1 MRKVIFTVSYLL
13 LVFLLIC
20 PFVTWGQKKIIAGIV
35 KDNHSEEPVPFSSVQ
50 FKGTTIGKLSD
61 SSGRFSFTF
70 SHWPSDTLEITSVS
84 YQPFHYIISPSMDSV
99 FITVLMEP
107 RRIKDN
113 ATVKIKINK
122 GLYLWRKI
130 VEHKPD
136 NDKFR
141 FDNFSYELY
150 NKLEL
155 DLKNFNTSRLSKF
168 KPLRPVTDI
177 INQNIDT
184 SEGLKFL
191 PAYLTE
197 SLSDYYYQKK
207 PVKRREIIK
216 AANTN
221 GVRNESML
229 KFLGGTDQNVN
240 VYSNFI
246 PVFDKQFVSPA
257 SDNGDKYY
265 NYSVTDTQYIGR
277 KAYFH
282 LVFAPKRKGENT
294 FDGDCWVQAATFG
307 IQKMNLRLG
316 KEANVNFLERLSLI
330 QEFQLINDTTWFL
343 LKDKFVADVTPIGDE
358 KLGFI
363 GRKTTTYSNIIIN
376 DSSVLRE
383 LAKNTIQEEIITL
396 PGAAEKPREFWDT
409 ARHEALS
416 KNEKG
421 IIRMIDTLTNSPRFQ
436 RFTNTLNFIG
446 TGYLNTGNY
455 QLGPWFNWISGNSWE
470 GFRMRFDL
478 GTNRHF
484 NKKVWL
490 HGYLAYGFK
499 DEKVKGKAEVF
510 YLPNKNPR
518 TFIYGSYTNDI
529 DFGQNYYGEVSTDN
543 VFALAIRKPNIPI
556 KFIQTKEYRAE
567 FYHQR
572 KSGFS
577 GFLTLT
583 NKEYKPLRNLPGK
596 EGFITADLQ
605 NPLTTFEATLRLR
618 FAYLE
623 KYLENT
629 FFRTSLGS
637 PYPIVELY
645 VTKGI
650 PGILKSSYRYTKIA
664 GSVSDNF
671 KISPF
676 GTISYFAFAGKTYG
690 TLPYVMLDI
699 APGNE
704 LFYYNKYAYNTMN
717 RWEYLHDRY
726 AGLNVEHN
734 FGSGIFK
741 WFGPTRKMK
750 LRQFWTVKILNARL
764 SDENKTL
771 NFKPGHS
778 FQTLDGSTYMEAGTG
793 IDNILRLL
801 RIDFIWRVL
810 PTPLPPERIRR
821 FGVFG
826 SIRVGF

>member
-1 MRKVIFTVSYLL
+1 
-13 LVFLLIC
+13 
-20 PFVTWGQKKIIAGIV
+20 
-35 KDNHSEEPVPFSSVQ
+35 
-50 FKGTTIGKLSD
+50 
-61 SSGRFSFTF
+61 
-70 SHWPSDTLEITSVS
+70 
-84 YQPFHYIISPSMDSV
+84 
-99 FITVLMEP
+99 
-107 RRIKDN
+107 
-113 ATVKIKINK
+113 
-122 GLYLWRKI
+122 
-130 VEHKPD
+130 
-136 NDKFR
+136 
-141 FDNFSYELY
+141 
-150 NKLEL
+150 
-155 DLKNFNTSRLSKF
+155 
-168 KPLRPVTDI
+168 
-177 INQNIDT
+177 
-184 SEGLKFL
+184 
-191 PAYLTE
+191 
-197 SLSDYYYQKK
+197 
-207 PVKRREIIK
+207 
-216 AANTN
+216 
-221 GVRNESML
+221 
-229 KFLGGTDQNVN
+229 
-240 VYSNFI
+240 
-246 PVFDKQFVSPA
+246 
-257 SDNGDKYY
+257 
-265 NYSVTDTQYIGR
+265 
-277 KAYFH
+277 
-282 LVFAPKRKGENT
+282 
-294 FDGDCWVQAATFG
+294 
-307 IQKMNLRLG
+307 
-316 KEANVNFLERLSLI
+316 
-330 QEFQLINDTTWFL
+330 
-343 LKDKFVADVTPIGDE
+343 
-358 KLGFI
+358 
-363 GRKTTTYSNIIIN
+363 
-376 DSSVLRE
+376 
-383 LAKNTIQEEIITL
+383 
-396 PGAAEKPREFWDT
+396 
-409 ARHEALS
+409 
-416 KNEKG
+416 
-421 IIRMIDTLTNSPRFQ
+421 
-436 RFTNTLNFIG
+436 
-446 TGYLNTGNY
+446 
-455 QLGPWFNWISGNSWE
+455 
-470 GFRMRFDL
+470 
-478 GTNRHF
+478 
-484 NKKVWL
+484 
-490 HGYLAYGFK
+490 
-499 DEKVKGKAEVF
+499 VF

-577 GFLTLT
+577 GFLALT

-645 VTKGI
+645 VTRGI
-650 PGILKSSYRYTKIA
+650 PGILKSSYRYNKIA

-778 FQTLDGSTYMEAGTG
+778 FQTLNGSTYMEAGTG